1 MTSDDKHTQ
10 SSDRFDL
17 EQLILRCWSVTE
29 DIDLIVKQLDQANV
43 EDTRSH
49 LEGLKVLG
57 NLRFEALFDL
67 FETMVKEKQ
76 IR

>member
-1 MTSDDKHTQ
+1 MISENKRTQ

-43 EDTRSH
+43 EGTRSH
-49 LEGLKVLG
+49 LEGLKVLC

-67 FETMVKEKQ
+67 FENMVKEKQ

>member
-1 MTSDDKHTQ
+1 MTSEDKHTQ
-10 SSDRFDL
+10 LSDRFEL
-17 EQLILRCWSVTE
+17 EQLILRCWSTTE
-29 DIDLIVKQLDQANV
+29 DINLIVRQLNPANI

-49 LEGLKVLG
+49 LEGLKILC

-67 FETMVKEKQ
+67 FENMVKEKQ

>member
-1 MTSDDKHTQ
+1 MISDAKYTQ

-17 EQLILRCWSVTE
+17 EQLILRCWGVTE
-29 DIDLIVKQLDQANV
+29 DIDLIVKQLNPDNV
-43 EDTRSH
+43 ENTRNR
-49 LEGLKVLG
+49 LEGLKVLC

-67 FETMVKEKQ
+67 FETMVREKQ

>member
-1 MTSDDKHTQ
+1 M
-10 SSDRFDL
+10 SSNASFDL
-17 EQLILRCWSVTE
+17 EQSILRCWGIAE
-29 DIDLIVKQLDQANV
+29 DIDLIVNRLNSSNI
-43 EDTRSH
+43 EDTRNH
-49 LEGLKVLG
+49 LEGLKVLC

>member
-1 MTSDDKHTQ
+1 MQ

-17 EQLILRCWSVTE
+17 EQLILRCWSITD
-29 DIDLIVKQLDQANV
+29 DIDLIAKQLSSANV

-49 LEGLKVLG
+49 LEGLKVLC

-67 FETMVKEKQ
+67 FETMVKERQ

>member
-29 DIDLIVKQLDQANV
+29 DIDLIVKQLDSANV
-43 EDTRSH
+43 EDTRSQ
-49 LEGLKVLG
+49 LEGLKVLC

-67 FETMVKEKQ
+67 FENMVKEKQ

>member
-10 SSDRFDL
+10 SSDRFYL
-17 EQLILRCWSVTE
+17 EQLILRCWNVTE
-29 DIDLIVKQLDQANV
+29 DIDLIVKQLDRASV
-43 EDTRSH
+43 EGTRSH
-49 LEGLKVLG
+49 LEGLKVLC

-67 FETMVKEKQ
+67 FENMVKEKQ